1 MPKYY
6 NKKTKKWEEGE
17 KKSKFFKDRD
27 VKKTIM
33 SKEEM
38 IADKAKKEREK
49 NKGAGSNIVT
59 TGGKNK
65 PKASSPGS
73 SKAGMSGKSGG
84 SSSSSSP
91 SGSPQKKFNVGVSK
105 GGVSFGE
112 AFRHFRN
119 KGDKTFTWN
128 GKKYT
133 TELKK

>member
-1 MPKYY
+1 MA
-6 NKKTKKWEEGE
+6 E
-17 KKSKFFKDRD
+17 KKGKLRGKKFFNFDRK

-33 SKEEM
+33 SKDEM
-38 IADKAKKEREK
+38 IADKAKKERAK

-84 SSSSSSP
+84 SSNKP
-91 SGSPQKKFNVGVSK
+91 TAAPKKKYNVGVSK
-105 GGVSFGE
+105 GGVSFKE

>member
-17 KKSKFFKDRD
+17 GKKFFNTDRKVPSAKMTKD
-27 VKKTIM
+27 
-33 SKEEM
+33 EM
-38 IADKAKKEREK
+38 IADKAKKERAK
-49 NKGAGSNIVT
+49 NKGAGSNIQT
-59 TGGKNK
+59 KGKTK
-65 PKASSPGS
+65 PKSFSPGS

-84 SSSSSSP
+84 SSSSNKLGKP
-91 SGSPQKKFNVGVSK
+91 NKKFNVGVSK
-105 GGVSFGE
+105 GGVSFKE

>member
-38 IADKAKKEREK
+38 IADKAKKERAK

-65 PKASSPGS
+65 AKASSPGS

-84 SSSSSSP
+84 SSSSNKLGKP
-91 SGSPQKKFNVGVSK
+91 NKKFNVGVSK
-105 GGVSFGE
+105 GGVSFKE

>member
-38 IADKAKKEREK
+38 IADKAKKELAK

-59 TGGKNK
+59 TGGKDK

-84 SSSSSSP
+84 SSSKDFL
-91 SGSPQKKFNVGVSK
+91 GAPQKKFNVGVSK
-105 GGVSFGE
+105 GGVSFKE
-112 AFRHFRN
+112 AFSHFRK

>member
-1 MPKYY
+1 MAE
-6 NKKTKKWEEGE
+6 TKGKLRG
-17 KKSKFFKDRD
+17 KKFFNFDRK

-33 SKEEM
+33 SKDEM
-38 IADKAKKEREK
+38 IADKAKKERAK

-84 SSSSSSP
+84 SSSSNKLGKP
-91 SGSPQKKFNVGVSK
+91 SKKYNVGVSK
-105 GGVSFGE
+105 GGVSFKE

>member
-17 KKSKFFKDRD
+17 GKKFFNTD
-27 VKKTIM
+27 KKIPSAKMT
-33 SKEEM
+33 KAEM
-38 IADKAKKEREK
+38 IADKAKKERAK
-49 NKGAGSNIVT
+49 NKGAGSNIKT
-59 TGGKNK
+59 DGAA
-65 PKASSPGS
+65 KAKANQSKFKKTPGS
-73 SKAGMSGKSGG
+73 GYQAG
-84 SSSSSSP
+84 SSSSSNKLGKP
-91 SGSPQKKFNVGVSK
+91 NKKFNVGVSK
-105 GGVSFGE
+105 GGVSFKE